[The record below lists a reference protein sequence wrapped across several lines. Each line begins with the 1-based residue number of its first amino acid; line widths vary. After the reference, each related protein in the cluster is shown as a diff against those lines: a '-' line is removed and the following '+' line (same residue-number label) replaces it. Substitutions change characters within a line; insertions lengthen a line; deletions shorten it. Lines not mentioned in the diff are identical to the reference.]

1 MRGCL
6 GGDQI
11 GECRPLP
18 SIEPSQAWHADCES
32 SYLIVPQAFEHASG
46 KKVNYKLCD
55 RRAGDTVAVWAA
67 TETAERELGWKT
79 KLTVQDMGR
88 DQWAWASK
96 HPKGFES

>member
-1 MRGCL
+1 MTL
-6 GGDQI
+6 STQD
-11 GECRPLP
+11 
-18 SIEPSQAWHADCES
+18 
-32 SYLIVPQAFEHASG
+32 FEEASG

-67 TETAERELGWKT
+67 TDTAERELKWKT
-79 KLTVQDMGR
+79 KLDVKDMCR